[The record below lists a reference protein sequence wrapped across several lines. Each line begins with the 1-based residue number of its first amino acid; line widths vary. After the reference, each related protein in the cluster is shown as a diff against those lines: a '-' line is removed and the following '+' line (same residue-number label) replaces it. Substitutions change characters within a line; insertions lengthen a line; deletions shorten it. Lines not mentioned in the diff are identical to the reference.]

1 MVALETLRGPA
12 GPRPRHVASGL
23 LATLRHAIAARMKDA
38 IWGAADLVGHGA
50 GRLPEPLADPLRAT
64 VLVAVQAGASALGLW
79 RGPRRWVNE
88 LSPTLSPPR
97 AWALA
102 AAIERHHYL
111 AKAVLRQSQI
121 AGEGWLV
128 RVVDVRG
135 RATLD
140 ALQAERRPVVV
151 VAWHAGLVAA
161 LPAALAQCG
170 RTGLFLR
177 LGDPTPPRHG
187 FAMTATGTAPNLRA
201 RSLIQAVSALKK
213 GETVVVVTGIGTR
226 DTPHVMAQLLGRAV
240 CVAPGAAVMA
250 RLAGAAIVPVEC
262 RFRRGRIT
270 IEVFDPLP
278 RGVDDEET
286 TRRLAAFFAA
296 RLVADPSALWRNE
309 LGRLVE
315 AALIAPDTVGPDP
328 VGSGRR

>member
-140 ALQAERRPVVV
+140 ARRQN
-151 VAWHAGLVAA
+151 G
-161 LPAALAQCG
+161 G
-170 RTGLFLR
+170 R
-177 LGDPTPPRHG
+177 
-187 FAMTATGTAPNLRA
+187 
-201 RSLIQAVSALKK
+201 SS
-213 GETVVVVTGIGTR
+213 
-226 DTPHVMAQLLGRAV
+226 
-240 CVAPGAAVMA
+240 
-250 RLAGAAIVPVEC
+250 
-262 RFRRGRIT
+262 
-270 IEVFDPLP
+270 
-278 RGVDDEET
+278 
-286 TRRLAAFFAA
+286 
-296 RLVADPSALWRNE
+296 S
-309 LGRLVE
+309 
-315 AALIAPDTVGPDP
+315 
-328 VGSGRR
+328 